1 MERFVK
7 VSVPITGE
15 DEAAAAREVILS
27 GEFVSGRRVREFEQG
42 FAAYIGSAHACAV
55 NSCTAALHIAL
66 AVLGIRPGDE
76 VVVPPLTFMSTITS
90 VIHQGATPIFAD
102 IDPDSFCMDPA
113 QLEKVVG
120 PRTKAVIPVHY
131 LGNACEMDG
140 ILDVAKR
147 KGLFVIE
154 DCAQAHGT
162 EYKGRRVGSIGDI
175 GCFSFYATKH
185 MTTGEGGMLTSD
197 NAEWMDLARKIR
209 SHGLVNRDD
218 HEYLGYN
225 YRMTEMEAA
234 IGLVQLAKL
243 ERFNEQRIR
252 NCEYILGR
260 LAEYRAAHPDAWFS
274 LPVLSPHVRHT
285 YFWCPIIIN
294 VEQGIDPTEVVA
306 KLRERG
312 VEVRQRY
319 KEPLSR
325 QKVMEHVADNPRNHP
340 PDYKALSLPA
350 CERVA
355 GRIIGLPNH
364 PRLTREEMDFV
375 VDTVAGLY

>member
-15 DEAAAAREVILS
+15 EEAAACREVILS
-27 GEFVSGRRVREFEQG
+27 GEFVSGARVREFEAG
-42 FAAYIGSAHACAV
+42 FADYVGSAHACAV
-55 NSCTAALHIAL
+55 SNCTAGLHVAL
-66 AVLGIRPGDE
+66 AVAGVRPGDE
-76 VVVPPLTFMSTITS
+76 VVVPPMTFMSTITS
-90 VIHQGATPIFAD
+90 VIHQGATPVFAD
-102 IDPDSFCMDPA
+102 VDPESFCMDPA
-113 QLEKVVG
+113 QVEKVAG

-131 LGNACEMDG
+131 LGNSCDMDG
-140 ILDVAKR
+140 IMDVARR
-147 KGLFVIE
+147 KNLVVIE

-162 EYKGRRVGSIGDI
+162 EFRGRRVGSIGHI

-185 MTTGEGGMLTSD
+185 MTTGEGGMLTSE

-209 SHGLVNRDD
+209 SHGLINRDD

-234 IGLVQLAKL
+234 IGLVQLRKL
-243 ERFNEQRIR
+243 ENFNERRIA

-260 LAEYRAAHPDAWFS
+260 LAEHKAAHPQAWFS
-274 LPVLSPHVRHT
+274 LPVLAPHIRHT
-285 YFWCPIIIN
+285 YFWCPLIIN
-294 VEQGIDPTEVVA
+294 TEQGIDPAETVVR
-306 KLRERG
+306 LRDRG

-325 QKVMEHVADNPRNHP
+325 QKVLEHVTDNPLNQP
-340 PDYKALSLPA
+340 PDYKSLSLPVS
-350 CERVA
+350 EKFA
-355 GRIIGLPNH
+355 GRLIGLPNH

-375 VDTVAGLY
+375 VDTVANLY